1 MTPEAFLHQLR
12 VARERAA
19 GCSLCGL
26 ERYQARRYLEGI
38 SNDGVNDP
46 PLRDRLVRQGGY
58 CIRHSQEF
66 VALSLLL
73 PSAILLEDVVG
84 YRLRQARQGR
94 RAGKRHCAACEV
106 ELGARTAI
114 AKSIRRYRHEAALH
128 ELLLAGTLC
137 LPHLE
142 LVCPDLL
149 EPVRKQLLDVHQG
162 LLNDLAEV
170 IRKHDYRFTHEPISA
185 TESASVKAALAL
197 LGRDG

>member
-1 MTPEAFLHQLR
+1 MTPEAFWHQLR
-12 VARERAA
+12 VARERDA

-38 SNDGVNDP
+38 ASDGVNDP

-58 CIRHSQEF
+58 CVRHSREF

-84 YRLRQARQGR
+84 YRLRHARQGK
-94 RAGKRHCAACEV
+94 RANKLHCAACEV
-106 ELGARTAI
+106 EHKVRTAI
-114 AKSIRRYRHEAALH
+114 AKSVRRHRHEAVLH

-142 LVCPDLL
+142 LVCPELP
-149 EPVRKQLLDVHQG
+149 EPVRQKLIDAHQG
-162 LLNDLAEV
+162 LLHDLAEV

-185 TESASVKAALAL
+185 AESASVKAALAL
-197 LGRDG
+197 LGEDS

>member
-1 MTPEAFLHQLR
+1 VTPEAFWHQLR
-12 VARERAA
+12 VARERDA

-38 SNDGVNDP
+38 SHDGVNDP

-58 CIRHSQEF
+58 CVRHSREF

-73 PSAILLEDVVG
+73 PAAILLEDVVG
-84 YRLRQARQGR
+84 HRLRCARQGR
-94 RAGKRHCAACEV
+94 RANKRRCAACEV
-106 ELGARTAI
+106 ELGARAAI

-128 ELLLAGTLC
+128 ELLQAGTLC

-142 LVCPDLL
+142 LVCPELP
-149 EPVRKQLLDVHQG
+149 EPVRARLAGAHQE
-162 LLNDLAEV
+162 LLNNLAEA

-185 TESASVKAALAL
+185 AESASIQAALEL
-197 LGRDG
+197 LGE